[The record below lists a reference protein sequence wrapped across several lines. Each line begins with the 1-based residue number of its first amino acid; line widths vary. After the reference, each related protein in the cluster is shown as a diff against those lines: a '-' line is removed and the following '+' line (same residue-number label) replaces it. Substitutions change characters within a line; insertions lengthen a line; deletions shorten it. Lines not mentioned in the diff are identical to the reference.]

1 MYKYESI
8 RYFVDS
14 NIGQS
19 KEKYEIDY
27 NLLCRISQMYHELEK
42 LKSCYERVLEKN
54 FKKEYM
60 SWVGHAKQCLYNTR
74 SGNPR
79 KQDLIDGINWAIE
92 DLEKATTIEKS
103 DK

>member
-8 RYFVDS
+8 KEFIDS

-27 NLLCRISQMYHELEK
+27 NLLCRISQMYHELENLK
-42 LKSCYERVLEKN
+42 LCYERVLEKN

-74 SGNPR
+74 GGNPR

-92 DLEKATTIEKS
+92 YLEKATTIEKS